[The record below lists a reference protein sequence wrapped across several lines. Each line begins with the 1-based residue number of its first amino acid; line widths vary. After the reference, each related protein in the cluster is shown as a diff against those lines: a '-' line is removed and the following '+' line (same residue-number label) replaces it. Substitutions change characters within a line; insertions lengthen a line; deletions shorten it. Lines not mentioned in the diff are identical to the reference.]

1 MHMSHEAFRPPHV
14 AMADIQEIV
23 PRRRHV
29 ALMDDDRD
37 GRETIR
43 AYLDSHAFDVSPVND
58 TAGLG
63 RLLASRHVDLV
74 ILDLKRGREL
84 ETALMRD
91 LGAKTDAPIII
102 LSDRDEE
109 ADKVEVLELGAD
121 DYLAKPYG
129 PRELL
134 ARIRAN
140 IRRAERAAGGF
151 DRKPERM
158 RYAFGGWEL
167 SMRTRKLLAPGGQ
180 PVRLTT
186 GEFNLLAAFLRAPQ
200 QVLSREQLI
209 TASRVHSDEVFDR
222 SIDVL
227 VMRLR
232 RKLAVYQ
239 PDAAL
244 ITTERG
250 AGYLFTLPVQMI

>member
-1 MHMSHEAFRPPHV
+1 
-14 AMADIQEIV
+14 
-23 PRRRHV
+23 
-29 ALMDDDRD
+29 MDDDRD
-37 GRETIR
+37 GREAVR
-43 AYLDSHAFDVSPVND
+43 SYLASHGFDVSAVND
-58 TAGLG
+58 AGGLG

-84 ETALMRD
+84 ETALMR
-91 LGAKTDAPIII
+91 GIGTETDAPIII

-129 PRELL
+129 ARELL

-140 IRRAERAAGGF
+140 IRRAERAASGIE
-151 DRKPERM
+151 RKPERL

-167 SMRTRKLLAPGGQ
+167 SMRNRKLLAPGGA

-186 GEFNLLAAFLRAPQ
+186 GEFNLLTAFLRAPQ

-227 VMRLR
+227 IMRLR
-232 RKLAVYQ
+232 RKLAAHQ
-239 PDAAL
+239 PDEAL

-250 AGYLFTLPVQMI
+250 VGYQFTLTVQMI